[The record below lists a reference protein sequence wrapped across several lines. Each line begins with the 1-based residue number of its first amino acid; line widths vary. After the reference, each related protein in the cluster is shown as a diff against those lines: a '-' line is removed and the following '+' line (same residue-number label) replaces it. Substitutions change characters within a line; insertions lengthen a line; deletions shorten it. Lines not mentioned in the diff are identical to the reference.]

1 MKNLNTWV
9 KLREYMDLQIDFFVQ
24 KFVEIGWDQE
34 DTSYIFKR
42 TSFLTNSAARNED
55 YQYGFGIV
63 FYSEF
68 LEYEEEGQDLL
79 IPWVAG
85 KIEIENPTEEILKNV
100 TDFIK
105 EEVEKIGWNM
115 FHDEDSYR
123 GYFSKENK
131 NGWTQLRFY
140 LNQEYPKGYWQNH
153 TL

>member
-1 MKNLNTWV
+1 MKNINTWI
-9 KLREYMDLQIDFFVQ
+9 KLREYMDKQIGFFVE
-24 KFVEIGWDQE
+24 KFIEIGWDQE

-42 TSFLTNSAARNED
+42 TPFLTNSDARNED

-63 FYSEF
+63 FYADF

-79 IPWVAG
+79 IPWVVG
-85 KIEIENPTEEILKNV
+85 KIEIENPTEKILKNV